1 MVQANVGNDAV
12 EPGVKAA
19 LKAESVEIAV
29 DLKEGFLIYVPGV
42 LGPLHQVQ
50 RQAQHVP
57 VEAAHQFLES
67 RAAARLR
74 FRDQRS
80 LVEVGQG
87 DHRGQDGVCA
97 TRATVIIGQSQSPS
111 GERHVS
117 LSIRVNRRCRL

>member
-1 MVQANVGNDAV
+1 EISDAFLVNSRIQLRRLVFGAGLAAAQVVQANVGNDAV

-87 DHRGQDGVCA
+87 DHRGQDGV
-97 TRATVIIGQSQSPS
+97 
-111 GERHVS
+111 
-117 LSIRVNRRCRL
+117 